1 MRYIV
6 GVVFRNSPKLH
17 KYQSQEPLNR
27 DIPVVIENSRGV
39 TVGFVRAHFE
49 DDQIGEYPEIIRV
62 ANDED
67 IAFEEIAPDL
77 EREAMNFCV
86 EKIEEREMKM
96 KIVRVHF
103 MLHSSKIIFYFTA
116 EGRVDFRALVKDLA
130 AKFRSR
136 IEMRQIGVRDEAQM
150 LGGIG
155 ICGREVCC
163 FSFIGDFQTI
173 SLEDA
178 RENSF
183 GVSNE
188 KLIGICGRFM
198 CCLRFEEG
206 VSCKDKCS
214 TCCASN
220 VENQEENSDTNSNN
234 ISETQNDNQNS
245 EETQNMRKP
254 RRYPSKDRDGGFKKG
269 EYNAKRYKKGDL
281 YE

>member
-6 GVVFRNSPKLH
+6 GVAFRNSPKLH
-17 KYQSQEPLNR
+17 KYQSEEPLNR
-27 DIPVVIENSRGV
+27 DVPVVIENSRGV
-39 TVGFVRAHFE
+39 TVGFVRTHYE
-49 DDQIGEYPEIIRV
+49 DTQTEEYPQIIRV
-62 ANDED
+62 ANQED
-67 IAFEEIAPDL
+67 IEFEEVAPDL
-77 EREAMNFCV
+77 EREAMRFCI

-130 AKFRSR
+130 SKFRSR

-206 VSCKDKCS
+206 MNFSKEKCS
-214 TCCASN
+214 NCYSSN
-220 VENQEENSDTNSNN
+220 SEKNIDTNSEKLLETESESQSNN
-234 ISETQNDNQNS
+234 QP
-245 EETQNMRKP
+245 QNMRKTGK
-254 RRYPSKDRDGGFKKG
+254 YPSKQHDGNFKNR